1 MYVGKLARNIFSG
14 MSDRVVDECNP
25 DAHLTMKDVST
36 LCWDDNKEDGEEK
49 DWSHTKDNYS
59 DIVLQ
64 KVLETLSR
72 RLNKE
77 PFQHESLLVDRKEK
91 QLSQQEKRLAKK
103 GYEREKQASR
113 QPAYNLAT
121 MSRGR
126 PVASVRPMQQ
136 GVERPSR
143 WIPAEHW
150 QRQGM
155 TAQEMTLPLDVVIP
169 TNQGDKGNIVLKAG
183 QKVLVLK
190 SPKGVYMQLESGKI
204 VAIKTAI
211 KVRGKAED
219 NDPHKMLKPTLPPSI
234 KNNPALSLLP
244 PKRMAKPFTPGLTK
258 LNVRSIRQPVPNLVS
273 RIQSVTKKMQM
284 AKGKPYQVGSEI
296 AKAVNTKNMQNSLP
310 MSSSDEEGLSSEG
323 NLMNLFS
330 DEERMDNI
338 GDDGILESEPVGNAI
353 RKQQVPRH
361 QQQSQMNRR
370 RMMAGGTAVRGYS
383 ENFSAKHLQNKHV
396 SPLEQL
402 EQTASTLMDH
412 AQQGFQVKYKL
423 YVCVYF

>member
-1 MYVGKLARNIFSG
+1 

-36 LCWDDNKEDGEEK
+36 LCWDDNKEDGEER
-49 DWSHTKDNYS
+49 DWSYTKDNYI
-59 DIVLQ
+59 DVVLQ
-64 KVLETLSR
+64 KVLEKLGR

-77 PFQHESLLVDRKEK
+77 PFQHESLLVDRKDK

-113 QPAYNLAT
+113 QPAYNLAA

-136 GVERPSR
+136 GGERPSR

-169 TNQGDKGNIVLKAG
+169 TNQQDKGNIVLKAG

-219 NDPHKMLKPTLPPSI
+219 NDPHKMLKPNLPPAIRNNSAVSI
-234 KNNPALSLLP
+234 LP
-244 PKRMAKPFTPGLTK
+244 PKRMVKPFTPGLTK

-284 AKGKPYQVGSEI
+284 AKTKPYQVGSEI
-296 AKAVNTKNMQNSLP
+296 ARAVNTKSNQNSLP
-310 MSSSDEEGLSSEG
+310 MSSSDEEGLVGEG
-323 NLMNLFS
+323 NVMNFFS
-330 DEERMDNI
+330 DEERQSLENVTPEAI
-338 GDDGILESEPVGNAI
+338 GETEATENVI
-353 RKQQVPRH
+353 RKQQLSRH
-361 QQQSQMNRR
+361 QQSQMNRNR
-370 RMMAGGTAVRGYS
+370 LLAAGSGGRGYRDDFTT
-383 ENFSAKHLQNKHV
+383 NHLSNKHI

-402 EQTASTLMDH
+402 KQSASSLMDQTQH
-412 AQQGFQVKYKL
+412 GFQVISNQIYL
-423 YVCVYF
+423 